1 MPRNASCSAR
11 ASLFP
16 LAGDYGSSVAAANS
30 LARSQQLLRSI
41 HSGFPELLPIT
52 SLEAKSTADIMKKYE
67 RVRPQ
72 LADAA
77 LGYLAV
83 RDGID
88 TVFHTRA
95 ARFCS
100 ISVGTEGVLSPSS
113 AMKAADRRQVP
124 IIGHWSSVGSP
135 RGHKL

>member
-1 MPRNASCSAR
+1 MPRNASRSAG

-30 LARSQQLLRSI
+30 LARSQRLLRSI

-77 LGYLAV
+77 LVYLAV

-100 ISVGTEGVLSPSS
+100 ISVGTEGVRLLP
-113 AMKAADRRQVP
+113 Q
-124 IIGHWSSVGSP
+124 
-135 RGHKL
+135 

>member
-1 MPRNASCSAR
+1 MPRNASRSAR

-16 LAGDYGSSVAAANS
+16 LAGDYGSSVDAANS
-30 LARSQQLLRSI
+30 LARTQRLLRSI
-41 HSGFPELLPIT
+41 HRGFPELPIT

-67 RVRPQ
+67 LVRPQ

-77 LGYLAV
+77 LVYLAV

-100 ISVGTEGVLSPSS
+100 ISVGTEGV
-113 AMKAADRRQVP
+113 
-124 IIGHWSSVGSP
+124 
-135 RGHKL
+135 